1 MWESACGK
9 IRAMKYSPRNSVKS
23 GFTIV
28 ELVVVVVVIGIL
40 AAVTVVSYNGV
51 TKRANESAT
60 AVTASDALRKISTYG
75 VTNGNRAPASLADI
89 GLTNKDGKEYQYTTS
104 ANGGYCVTVTQNN
117 SASYVAKNYEYNST
131 SVTATNPVSGPCP
144 GHSAN
149 GGATII
155 RNLVTNPSFETG
167 NSGWGASNA
176 SYATSTAWKHTGNQS
191 MRVVNSTTS
200 DLGDLRTSTST
211 TTIPYGMQPGKTYT
225 ISARLYF
232 VSAPT
237 GNLSR
242 APGILFWQSLD
253 GGGWQP
259 NFGPKAPTT
268 PGTYTVSH
276 TVTLPSNTTGVLIGL
291 GVASTTQYQNFY
303 YDSVMVTEG
312 STVYT
317 PADGLSPGWVW
328 TGAANASASTGPA
341 L

>member
-1 MWESACGK
+1 MWENACVK
-9 IRAMKYSPRNSVKS
+9 IEAMKKTNRTSVNH

-28 ELVVVVVVIGIL
+28 ELVVVIIVVAIL

-51 TKRANESAT
+51 TRRANESAT
-60 AVTASDALRKISTYG
+60 AVTASEALRKISTYG
-75 VTNGNRAPASLADI
+75 VTNGSRPPATLADI

-117 SASYVAKNYEYNST
+117 SASYVAKNYEYNLT
-131 SVTATNPVSGPCP
+131 SLTATNPVTGPCP

-149 GGATII
+149 NGATII

-167 NSGWGASNA
+167 NAGWGGS
-176 SYATSTAWKHTGNQS
+176 SVTYATSTAWKNTGNQS
-191 MRVVNSTTS
+191 MRVVNSTT
-200 DLGDLRTSTST
+200 GDIGDFRTSTSAT
-211 TTIPYGMQPGKTYT
+211 TFPFGMEPGKTYT

-232 VSAPT
+232 TSAPT
-237 GNLSR
+237 GNFGR
-242 APGILFWQSLD
+242 GPGILVFYSVN
-253 GGGWQP
+253 GSGFTST
-259 NFGPKAPTT
+259 FGPKAPTT

-276 TVTLPSNTTGVLIGL
+276 TVTLPANTTGVIIGL
-291 GVASTTQYQNFY
+291 GAASSTQYQNFY
-303 YDSVMVTEG
+303 YDSVTVTEG
-312 STVYT
+312 STVYA